1 MEANDFSSLL
11 HMNHFYFP
19 DVNIQ
24 GLVMLPKL
32 YIFTLIPWLQKWPQ
46 IFPVPV
52 STSFTSQL
60 RSISHWLVELKSLP
74 LSLHWN
80 SDLLWT
86 VPHRYASSEPKPHEV
101 LPHIYLF
108 STAISTS
115 PDLPV
120 LWWETEWSKDEPCQ
134 LKASQ
139 TSWFPA
145 NLRADCSH
153 MSEPNWDQGTHE
165 AEHSSNCWH
174 AEYKPHNSFSFNPLS
189 FGAFGMQQ
197 KLTDVFILYFHHFIC
212 WNSDSPLINSHYKPH
227 SDLVD

>member
-1 MEANDFSSLL
+1 
-11 HMNHFYFP
+11 MNHFYFP

-101 LPHIYLF
+101 LHTFTYFQLPFQQVQICLF
-108 STAISTS
+108 SDGRQSEAKMSHASWRHHRPAGSQPTWERTAVTWVSPTKIRGPTRLSTAQTAGTQNISHITAF
-115 PDLPV
+115 L
-120 LWWETEWSKDEPCQ
+120 L
-134 LKASQ
+134 
-139 TSWFPA
+139 
-145 NLRADCSH
+145 SH
-153 MSEPNWDQGTHE
+153 
-165 AEHSSNCWH
+165 
-174 AEYKPHNSFSFNPLS
+174 
-189 FGAFGMQQ
+189 
-197 KLTDVFILYFHHFIC
+197 
-212 WNSDSPLINSHYKPH
+212 
-227 SDLVD
+227 